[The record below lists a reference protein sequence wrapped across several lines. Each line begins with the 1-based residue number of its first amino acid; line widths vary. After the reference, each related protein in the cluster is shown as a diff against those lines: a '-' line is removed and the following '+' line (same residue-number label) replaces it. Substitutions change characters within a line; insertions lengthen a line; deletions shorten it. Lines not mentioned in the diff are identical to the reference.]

1 MKNNNFDG
9 DVSVGRNLATGGDA
23 NIQGSA
29 TIGHNLKVK
38 GWLEADNIKDTCKGM
53 FETVE
58 KLRLAYPLPKDG
70 WWALVGDSLPAKIY
84 LAEAGEWNA
93 SGGTSGLPALDS
105 QQLEEILGN
114 FPAMQ
119 EDISNNKKA
128 IDQTKESL
136 SALQQQHT
144 LDKSALDATIATEQA
159 ERSQTDLNLQ
169 KAIDAEVQSRTSEDN
184 AIKQKL
190 ATETLNR
197 QTGDNSLDGKITAET
212 TARTDADTALGKR
225 IDNLSTAMD
234 NGDQE
239 LHEALRDEEHN
250 RQSADTKL
258 GERITTLENVGAKKL
273 VKRLSANYVSNGDLN
288 NPENNLE
295 LISTLVDNKGA
306 ETTEKITI
314 PSATNNNDGI
324 MSKEKARF
332 LSSLAGLQL
341 FGASDGYSNEPVATN
356 DTVTLNFPLMEVNN
370 QGDYSQSDTGTDY
383 VLKAATATEAGLMS
397 SDDKNKLDAME
408 NKIITRVLSIEETIR
423 QDFGDADTG
432 LGNRITTETTAR
444 TEADTA
450 INAEIATV
458 KDSVVGKKSKTW
470 NGFAEVFNNIDE
482 NKATADCA
490 HAEGHQTTASEQ
502 AAHAEGKKTVASSP
516 YAHAEGDQTQA
527 TASSSHSEGYG
538 TRASGYASHAEGGST
553 VASGSFTHAGGEH
566 TKATNYAE
574 QAIGYYNKSTYVE
587 NKGQWKGDSESTLFS
602 IGNGTSESDRKNAL
616 EIKQD
621 GTVLVQKPGTKQT
634 VKVYDGLMTAEE
646 KALLEQLPT
655 QLTAEQTARVQADK
669 TLQTNIDALK
679 ATATADANGLMSK
692 EDKVKFDEMKTITPY
707 AEDLQSYGIEIPKPS
722 VATSK
727 VRRIGNMEMHRTL
740 PIQSKMRGCL
750 LDDDGNV
757 VEYLPDNDWTTAV
770 RDGSKGQ
777 VMVELPEHWERFYI
791 NEQGLQCVRI
801 SELNLPGYFFV
812 PKMFIS
818 AYNASLQ
825 RSTNRLCSVVNK
837 DVDYRGGNNLAEYDG
852 QYNSLL
858 GMPVTAVSRGK
869 FREYAR
875 NRNAGKT
882 TEWNCYLYEAYRILT
897 WFYIIEYA
905 DRNVQQ
911 AFNAEKTP
919 EGFAQGGLGEAFA
932 IGYSD
937 WDTYNK
943 YNPFI
948 PCGYTDEFGN
958 RSGAKQLTISDN
970 ADFTHTRWV
979 PRYRGVESFFADL
992 WLWCDGVNIKV
1003 SPTVENGG
1011 DNTSKVYVCK
1021 DKSKFNETN
1030 YDGYEYLCDEARE
1043 AGIVTDIH
1051 FGKRG
1056 DIIATVVGGKS
1067 YADNYCDYHYVNTEN
1082 KEEALRGLL
1091 LGGYVNN
1098 GTTAGLAFSHSRNS
1112 PAVASSYFG
1121 SRLCFSPASANHDTN
1136 PI

>member
-1 MKNNNFDG
+1 MMTVGVNSANQSVKIPIGEVINEEISKVKRAYGYSRIDALTVESSADDVATALIAENENKRTMPNVG
-9 DVSVGRNLATGGDA
+9 DVLVDWGGVTRVPVVKQTVQTGGEKPIYSFSFRTADNTATKTVKIQGFLYEPQTVVSVETVKDVTQQQISTLDTQLAEEATARLTQDDVLEAKITEEKNARIAKDDVIFTVTKDTINDAETVGDA
-23 NIQGSA
+23 NWAWALTPSVSDEELNARIAKRANFYVDVSLDTLGFLPYLKYIKLESIPENKDGVFSA
-29 TIGHNLKVK
+29 LIPPASEFGYVETTNIKVK
-38 GWLEADNIKDTCKGM
+38 YNAKHKRWIALFYGADYI
-53 FETVE
+53 
-58 KLRLAYPLPKDG
+58 
-70 WWALVGDSLPAKIY
+70 
-84 LAEAGEWNA
+84 
-93 SGGTSGLPALDS
+93 
-105 QQLEEILGN
+105 
-114 FPAMQ
+114 
-119 EDISNNKKA
+119 
-128 IDQTKESL
+128 
-136 SALQQQHT
+136 
-144 LDKSALDATIATEQA
+144 
-159 ERSQTDLNLQ
+159 
-169 KAIDAEVQSRTSEDN
+169 
-184 AIKQKL
+184 
-190 ATETLNR
+190 
-197 QTGDNSLDGKITAET
+197 
-212 TARTDADTALGKR
+212 
-225 IDNLSTAMD
+225 
-234 NGDQE
+234 
-239 LHEALRDEEHN
+239 
-250 RQSADTKL
+250 
-258 GERITTLENVGAKKL
+258 
-273 VKRLSANYVSNGDLN
+273 
-288 NPENNLE
+288 
-295 LISTLVDNKGA
+295 
-306 ETTEKITI
+306 I
-314 PSATNNNDGI
+314 P
-324 MSKEKARF
+324 
-332 LSSLAGLQL
+332 
-341 FGASDGYSNEPVATN
+341 
-356 DTVTLNFPLMEVNN
+356 
-370 QGDYSQSDTGTDY
+370 
-383 VLKAATATEAGLMS
+383 TATDKKNGLMS
-397 SDDKNKLDAME
+397 KSDKATLDA
-408 NKIITRVLSIEETIR
+408 
-423 QDFGDADTG
+423 
-432 LGNRITTETTAR
+432 
-444 TEADTA
+444 
-450 INAEIATV
+450 
-458 KDSVVGKKSKTW
+458 
-470 NGFAEVFNNIDE
+470 
-482 NKATADCA
+482 
-490 HAEGHQTTASEQ
+490 
-502 AAHAEGKKTVASSP
+502 
-516 YAHAEGDQTQA
+516 
-527 TASSSHSEGYG
+527 
-538 TRASGYASHAEGGST
+538 
-553 VASGSFTHAGGEH
+553 
-566 TKATNYAE
+566 
-574 QAIGYYNKSTYVE
+574 
-587 NKGQWKGDSESTLFS
+587 
-602 IGNGTSESDRKNAL
+602 
-616 EIKQD
+616 
-621 GTVLVQKPGTKQT
+621 
-634 VKVYDGLMTAEE
+634 
-646 KALLEQLPT
+646 LPT

-692 EDKVKFDEMKTITPY
+692 EDKAKFDEMKTITPY

-919 EGFAQGGLGEAFA
+919 EGFAQGGLGEAIA

-937 WDTYNK
+937 WGTYNK

-1043 AGIVTDIH
+1043 TGIVTDIH

-1056 DIIATVVGGKS
+1056 DIIVTVVGGKS

-1091 LGGYVNN
+1091 LGGSVNY
-1098 GTTAGLAFSHSRNS
+1098 GTRAGLAFSNS
-1112 PAVASSYFG
+1112 GDTPAVAGSHFG